1 MTTKKPTKKELLKRS
16 QINEPTKKYKN
27 EKAKKNT
34 HTTHATEQNR
44 NLYYESISKRE
55 KTVLNAVMLSSTIT
69 TTSKASS
76 SFLVQNG
83 FATNTRASSSSRRC
97 PPGLAR
103 KMITNNNIKAMASS
117 SSSSSS
123 SSSNESNDEN
133 NETNAF
139 RLSGIA
145 LLPIS
150 LANLFNTPETLTT
163 FLDFKDAEQF
173 PDFTTVE
180 TLTHWSNL
188 FGSDAFS
195 LITLCSCYVLADA
208 AENNRLNSQ
217 TYQRLAVGNVLVL
230 ASVIGALALTQV
242 VGEAPRPNASAIVT
256 FTGLS
261 LPCLF
266 ASVGAIN
273 THGGGFAGVSDL
285 FAKDWDDLK
294 DFSNKDASYLSRY
307 YKLSFFTTLI
317 VGGAFAFS
325 PTSPLSAINEP
336 YASAEFIRRLFGLG
350 AVFGLAPAQFVLLDA
365 SKRNRLGGGTFKK
378 LNLSI
383 AASIFLID
391 FMTVWGFGKIAEIAT
406 PDQIQVLNE
415 ASATGGIS
423 QIYNYVGAISV
434 SLAIAGVYLYQGLFA
449 KK

>member
-1 MTTKKPTKKELLKRS
+1 MTTQAKSFLLKRS
-16 QINEPTKKYKN
+16 QINGEKTKTKKR
-27 EKAKKNT
+27 ENT
-34 HTTHATEQNR
+34 RHITKQKFIRAR
-44 NLYYESISKRE
+44 ISKRE
-55 KTVLNAVMLSSTIT
+55 KTLLNAVMLSSTIT

-83 FATNTRASSSSRRC
+83 FATNRKASSSSRRC

-103 KMITNNNIKAMASS
+103 KMITNNNTIKAMASS

>member
-1 MTTKKPTKKELLKRS
+1 MTTQAKSFLLKRS
-16 QINEPTKKYKN
+16 QINGEKTKTKKR
-27 EKAKKNT
+27 ENT
-34 HTTHATEQNR
+34 RHITKQKFIRAR
-44 NLYYESISKRE
+44 ISKRE
-55 KTVLNAVMLSSTIT
+55 KTLLNAVMLSSTIT

-83 FATNTRASSSSRRC
+83 FATNRKASSSSRRC

-103 KMITNNNIKAMASS
+103 KMITNNNTIKALASS

>member
-1 MTTKKPTKKELLKRS
+1 MTTQAKSFLLKRS
-16 QINEPTKKYKN
+16 QINGEKTKTKKR
-27 EKAKKNT
+27 ENT
-34 HTTHATEQNR
+34 RHITKQKFIRAR
-44 NLYYESISKRE
+44 ISKRE
-55 KTVLNAVMLSSTIT
+55 KTLLNAVMLSSTIT

-83 FATNTRASSSSRRC
+83 FATNRKASSSSRRC

-103 KMITNNNIKAMASS
+103 KMITNNNTIKAMASS

-150 LANLFNTPETLTT
+150 LTNLFNTPETLTT

>member
-1 MTTKKPTKKELLKRS
+1 
-16 QINEPTKKYKN
+16 
-27 EKAKKNT
+27 
-34 HTTHATEQNR
+34 
-44 NLYYESISKRE
+44 
-55 KTVLNAVMLSSTIT
+55 
-69 TTSKASS
+69 
-76 SFLVQNG
+76 
-83 FATNTRASSSSRRC
+83 
-97 PPGLAR
+97 
-103 KMITNNNIKAMASS
+103 MASS

-307 YKLSFFTTLI
+307 YKLSFFTTL
-317 VGGAFAFS
+317 F
-325 PTSPLSAINEP
+325 N
-336 YASAEFIRRLFGLG
+336 
-350 AVFGLAPAQFVLLDA
+350 
-365 SKRNRLGGGTFKK
+365 
-378 LNLSI
+378 
-383 AASIFLID
+383 
-391 FMTVWGFGKIAEIAT
+391 
-406 PDQIQVLNE
+406 
-415 ASATGGIS
+415 
-423 QIYNYVGAISV
+423 
-434 SLAIAGVYLYQGLFA
+434 
-449 KK
+449 

>member
-1 MTTKKPTKKELLKRS
+1 MTTQAKSFLLKRS
-16 QINEPTKKYKN
+16 QINGEKTKTKKR
-27 EKAKKNT
+27 ENT
-34 HTTHATEQNR
+34 RHITKQKFIRAR
-44 NLYYESISKRE
+44 ISKRE
-55 KTVLNAVMLSSTIT
+55 KTLLNAVMLSSTIT

-83 FATNTRASSSSRRC
+83 FATNRKASSSSRRC

-103 KMITNNNIKAMASS
+103 KMITTNNTIKAMASS

-273 THGGGFAGVSDL
+273 THGGRFAGVSDL

>member
-1 MTTKKPTKKELLKRS
+1 M
-16 QINEPTKKYKN
+16 
-27 EKAKKNT
+27 
-34 HTTHATEQNR
+34 
-44 NLYYESISKRE
+44 
-55 KTVLNAVMLSSTIT
+55 
-69 TTSKASS
+69 
-76 SFLVQNG
+76 
-83 FATNTRASSSSRRC
+83 
-97 PPGLAR
+97 
-103 KMITNNNIKAMASS
+103 
-117 SSSSSS
+117 
-123 SSSNESNDEN
+123 
-133 NETNAF
+133 
-139 RLSGIA
+139 
-145 LLPIS
+145 
-150 LANLFNTPETLTT
+150 
-163 FLDFKDAEQF
+163 
-173 PDFTTVE
+173 
-180 TLTHWSNL
+180 
-188 FGSDAFS
+188 
-195 LITLCSCYVLADA
+195 LADA
-208 AENNRLNSQ
+208 AENKRLNSQ

-230 ASVIGALALTQV
+230 ASVIGALVLTQV
-242 VGEAPRPNASAIVT
+242 VGEAPRPNASAIAT

-261 LPCLF
+261 LPCLY
-266 ASVGAIN
+266 ASISAIN
-273 THGGGFAGVSDL
+273 THGGGFGGVSDL

-307 YKLSFFTTLI
+307 YKLSFFTTLV

-378 LNLSI
+378 LNCSI
-383 AASIFLID
+383 ALAILLVD

>member
-1 MTTKKPTKKELLKRS
+1 MKENIFDDDEELDVKRS
-16 QINEPTKKYKN
+16 HQIKKTKN
-27 EKAKKNT
+27 EKATNNK
-34 HTTHATEQNR
+34 HTPQNKTEI
-44 NLYYESISKRE
+44 YTSISKRE
-55 KTVLNAVMLSSTIT
+55 KTLLNAVMLSSTIT

-103 KMITNNNIKAMASS
+103 KMITNNNNTIKAMA

>member
-1 MTTKKPTKKELLKRS
+1 
-16 QINEPTKKYKN
+16 
-27 EKAKKNT
+27 
-34 HTTHATEQNR
+34 
-44 NLYYESISKRE
+44 
-55 KTVLNAVMLSSTIT
+55 
-69 TTSKASS
+69 
-76 SFLVQNG
+76 
-83 FATNTRASSSSRRC
+83 
-97 PPGLAR
+97 
-103 KMITNNNIKAMASS
+103 MITNNNNIKAMASS

-145 LLPIS
+145 LLLIS
-150 LANLFNTPETLTT
+150 LTNLFNTPETLTT

-336 YASAEFIRRLFGLG
+336 YASAEFIRRLFGLC

>member
-1 MTTKKPTKKELLKRS
+1 M
-16 QINEPTKKYKN
+16 I
-27 EKAKKNT
+27 
-34 HTTHATEQNR
+34 
-44 NLYYESISKRE
+44 
-55 KTVLNAVMLSSTIT
+55 STI
-69 TTSKASS
+69 
-76 SFLVQNG
+76 
-83 FATNTRASSSSRRC
+83 
-97 PPGLAR
+97 
-103 KMITNNNIKAMASS
+103 MASS
-117 SSSSSS
+117 SSETSSASSSGDG
-123 SSSNESNDEN
+123 NG
-133 NETNAF
+133 NETNTF
-139 RLSGIA
+139 RASGLA
-145 LLPIS
+145 LLPIT
-150 LANLFNTPETLTT
+150 LTNLFNTPETLTT
-163 FLDFKDAEQF
+163 FLDFQDAEQF
-173 PDFTTVE
+173 PDFTSVE

-208 AENNRLNSQ
+208 AENNRLKSQ
-217 TYQRLAVGNVLVL
+217 TYQRLAIGNVLVL
-230 ASVIGALALTQV
+230 TSVIGALVLSQA
-242 VGEAPRPNASAIVT
+242 VGGAPRPNALAIAT

-261 LPCLF
+261 LPCLY
-266 ASVGAIN
+266 ASISAIN

-350 AVFGLAPAQFVLLDA
+350 AVFALAPAQFVLLDA

-391 FMTVWGFGKIAEIAT
+391 FMTIWGFGKINEIAT
-406 PDQIQVLNE
+406 PEQIQVLNE

-434 SLAIAGVYLYQGLFA
+434 SLAIAGVYVFQGLFA

>member
-1 MTTKKPTKKELLKRS
+1 MTTQAKSFLLKRS
-16 QINEPTKKYKN
+16 QINGEKTKTKKR
-27 EKAKKNT
+27 ENT
-34 HTTHATEQNR
+34 RHITKQKFIRAR
-44 NLYYESISKRE
+44 ISKRE
-55 KTVLNAVMLSSTIT
+55 KTLLNAVMLSSTIT

-83 FATNTRASSSSRRC
+83 FATNRKASSSSRRC

-103 KMITNNNIKAMASS
+103 KMITNNNTIKALASS

-350 AVFGLAPAQFVLLDA
+350 AVFGLAPAQFVLIDA

>member
-1 MTTKKPTKKELLKRS
+1 MKENIFDEDERRAFLKRS
-16 QINEPTKKYKN
+16 EIKKTKTKKRQTNKYSPQNNK
-27 EKAKKNT
+27 
-34 HTTHATEQNR
+34 TEI
-44 NLYYESISKRE
+44 YTSISKRE
-55 KTVLNAVMLSSTIT
+55 KTLLNAVMLSSTIT

-83 FATNTRASSSSRRC
+83 FATNRKASSSSRRC

-103 KMITNNNIKAMASS
+103 KMITNNNTIKAMASS

-217 TYQRLAVGNVLVL
+217 TYQRLTVGNVLVL

>member
-1 MTTKKPTKKELLKRS
+1 MTTQAKSFLLKRS
-16 QINEPTKKYKN
+16 QINGEKTKTKKR
-27 EKAKKNT
+27 ENT
-34 HTTHATEQNR
+34 RHITKQKFIRAR
-44 NLYYESISKRE
+44 ISKRE
-55 KTVLNAVMLSSTIT
+55 KTLLNAVMLSSTIT

-83 FATNTRASSSSRRC
+83 FATNRKASSSSRRC

-103 KMITNNNIKAMASS
+103 KMITTNNTIKAMASS

-150 LANLFNTPETLTT
+150 LTNLFNTPETLTT

>member
-1 MTTKKPTKKELLKRS
+1 MTTQAKSFLLKRS
-16 QINEPTKKYKN
+16 QINGEKTKTKKR
-27 EKAKKNT
+27 ENT
-34 HTTHATEQNR
+34 RHITKQKFIRAR
-44 NLYYESISKRE
+44 ISKRE
-55 KTVLNAVMLSSTIT
+55 KTLLNAVMLSSTIT

-83 FATNTRASSSSRRC
+83 FATNRKASSSSRRC

-103 KMITNNNIKAMASS
+103 KMITTNNTIKAMASS

-150 LANLFNTPETLTT
+150 LTNLFNTPETLTT

-434 SLAIAGVYLYQGLFA
+434 SVAIAGVYLYQGLFA

>member
-1 MTTKKPTKKELLKRS
+1 
-16 QINEPTKKYKN
+16 
-27 EKAKKNT
+27 
-34 HTTHATEQNR
+34 
-44 NLYYESISKRE
+44 
-55 KTVLNAVMLSSTIT
+55 
-69 TTSKASS
+69 
-76 SFLVQNG
+76 
-83 FATNTRASSSSRRC
+83 
-97 PPGLAR
+97 
-103 KMITNNNIKAMASS
+103 MITNNNIKAMASS

-195 LITLCSCYVLADA
+195 LITVCSCYVLADA

-242 VGEAPRPNASAIVT
+242 VGEAPRPNASAIHRII
-256 FTGLS
+256 
-261 LPCLF
+261 F
-266 ASVGAIN
+266 AVFVCI
-273 THGGGFAGVSDL
+273 
-285 FAKDWDDLK
+285 DWDDLK

-434 SLAIAGVYLYQGLFA
+434 SFAIAGVYLYQGLFA

>member
-1 MTTKKPTKKELLKRS
+1 MKKFQVRGFEGKYLGRPSPAKRS
-16 QINEPTKKYKN
+16 QIKKTKN
-27 EKAKKNT
+27 EKATNK
-34 HTTHATEQNR
+34 HTPQNKTEI
-44 NLYYESISKRE
+44 YTSISKRE
-55 KTVLNAVMLSSTIT
+55 KTLLNAVMLSSTIT

-97 PPGLAR
+97 PPGLAK
-103 KMITNNNIKAMASS
+103 KMITTNNNTIKAMAS

>member
-1 MTTKKPTKKELLKRS
+1 MKENIFDDEERRELKKRS
-16 QINEPTKKYKN
+16 QIKKTKN
-27 EKAKKNT
+27 EKATNKQ
-34 HTTHATEQNR
+34 THATEQNR
-44 NLYYESISKRE
+44 NLYESISKRE
-55 KTVLNAVMLSSTIT
+55 KTLLNAVMLSSTIT

-83 FATNTRASSSSRRC
+83 FATNRKASSSSRRC

-103 KMITNNNIKAMASS
+103 KMITTNNTIKAMASS

-217 TYQRLAVGNVLVL
+217 TYQRLALGNVLVL